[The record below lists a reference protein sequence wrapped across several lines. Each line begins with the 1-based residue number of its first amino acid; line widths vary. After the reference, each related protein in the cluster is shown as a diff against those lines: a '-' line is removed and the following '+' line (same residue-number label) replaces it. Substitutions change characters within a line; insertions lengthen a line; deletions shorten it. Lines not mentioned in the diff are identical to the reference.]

1 MMNNVITKIPA
12 DEIARFVII
21 PMIRSIIWRYTTMF
35 ERISAN
41 PMVCGGKPCIKG
53 TRIPVTMVL
62 ELIED
67 GLTFDDILQNH
78 YPSLTVED
86 IRACIEYA
94 RSLIQDQEIYFA
106 EEVAVA

>member
-1 MMNNVITKIPA
+1 
-12 DEIARFVII
+12 
-21 PMIRSIIWRYTTMF
+21 MF

-41 PMVCGGKPCIKG
+41 LTICGGKPCIKG
-53 TRIPVTMVL
+53 TRIPVAMVL

-67 GLTFDDILQNH
+67 GLTFDDILQSY

-94 RSLIQDQEIYFA
+94 KSLIEDQEIYFA
-106 EEVAVA
+106 EEVASA